1 MEAFAESIYFSLL
14 QSLLG
19 LILYFNMFYEMR
31 DLRSPSWYF
40 FLIDGIPLIEGCQ
53 INLYFN
59 LLRPQSY

>member
-19 LILYFNMFYEMR
+19 LLLYFNMFYEMR

-40 FLIDGIPLIEGCQ
+40 FLIDGIPLIEG
-53 INLYFN
+53 
-59 LLRPQSY
+59 